1 MLEFATKGTNPL
13 AEQSIQICGNIK
25 AGNAKVI
32 ERLIYHIKQLPE
44 DHPITLMFQDEPIL
58 VPAPR
63 STPLVDG
70 ALWPTKILA
79 DQFLESGLG
88 GSVETLISRAYR
100 VPKSSSFSSAD
111 QRPSCNTH
119 YNSLITSPPL
129 AFVNKI
135 ILIDDVF
142 TLGRTSCACVRRLK
156 VVYPDAD
163 ISVFAA
169 MRTRG
174 FVKELK
180 HIVVPSYKTMVYTP
194 KFDSIRLPD

>member
-1 MLEFATKGTNPL
+1 
-13 AEQSIQICGNIK
+13 
-25 AGNAKVI
+25 
-32 ERLIYHIKQLPE
+32 
-44 DHPITLMFQDEPIL
+44 MFQDNPIL

-63 STPLVDG
+63 STPLVEG

-79 DQFLESGLG
+79 DLFLEAGLG
-88 GSVETLISRAYR
+88 GSVEALIFRAYR
-100 VPKSSSFSSAD
+100 VPRSSGFSNAD

-119 YNSLITSPPL
+119 YHSLITSPPL

-142 TLGRTSCACVRRLK
+142 TLGRTSCACVRKLK
-156 VVYPDAD
+156 EAYPDAD

-174 FVKELK
+174 FVRELN
-180 HIVVPSYKTMVYTP
+180 HVVKPAYKTMIYASEY
-194 KFDSIRLPD
+194 DSVKLPD

>member
-1 MLEFATKGTNPL
+1 MLEFATRGTNPS
-13 AEQSIQICGNIK
+13 AEQSKQICGNIK

-32 ERLIYHIKQLPE
+32 ERLIYHIKQLPK
-44 DHPITLMFQDEPIL
+44 DHPITLMFQDNPIL

-63 STPLVDG
+63 STPLVEG

-79 DQFLESGLG
+79 DLFLEAGLG
-88 GSVETLISRAYR
+88 GSVEALIFRAYR
-100 VPKSSSFSSAD
+100 VPRSSSFSSAD

-135 ILIDDVF
+135 ILVDDVF
-142 TLGRTSCACVRRLK
+142 TLGRTSCACVRRLQEA
-156 VVYPDAD
+156 YPDAN

-174 FVKELK
+174 FVRELK
-180 HIVVPSYKTMVYTP
+180 YVVKPSYKTMVYTP
-194 KFDSIRLPD
+194 EYDIIRLPD